1 MLVFGAA
8 DDDMEGEAE
17 EENFLKLMDHT
28 GFVEAEELVKLRAPY
43 TGVEIL
49 KEPKRENSC

>member
-1 MLVFGAA
+1 VFGTA
-8 DDDMEGEAE
+8 DDDMEEEAE

-43 TGVEIL
+43 TGDS
-49 KEPKRENSC
+49 KRTQERE